1 MKKKLLVLAVGATI
15 TAGPMMLAQADVKVG
30 GFAQVEIGRTEVD
43 NAAGATTSKTTDS
56 ADASR
61 GRFWITADEDLGGG
75 MKGLAHF
82 EFRVDTTGNCGLE
95 LGGTTCSTAASA
107 ANTREK
113 YVGLKTNWG
122 TVKLGSNKTAYKY
135 YGGVNYDP
143 LVTTLLE
150 ARGHGGMIGGVFGQN
165 NFADN
170 SLRYESP
177 TWAGVS
183 FEVTYGFDDAPT
195 TASTFDD
202 GDYSVGVQWKG
213 DAGGVGL
220 HFFGSRNV
228 NQDNTAA
235 DNETTWDKIGGQV
248 KFMKDHAVSFQY
260 ETTENDANTVD
271 SSTYFIGYHGK
282 FGSVRPVVQYGKTK
296 DSTSTCTAGNN
307 TNNDCTYIAV
317 GAWYDL
323 SKTFNLLAGYR
334 KTDID
339 NGNETTVWSVGM
351 RKGF

>member
-1 MKKKLLVLAVGATI
+1 MNKKLLTMAIGATLSSAI
-15 TAGPMMLAQADVKVG
+15 PMLAQAGVSVG
-30 GFAQVEIGRTEVD
+30 GFAQVEIAREEVD
-43 NAAGATTSKTTDS
+43 NAAGANITSATTV

-82 EFRVDTTGNCGLE
+82 EFRVDTTGSCGLE
-95 LGGTTCSTAASA
+95 LGGASCSTAASA

-113 YVGLKTNWG
+113 YVGLKGGFG

-135 YGGVNYDP
+135 YGGINYDP
-143 LVTTLLE
+143 FVTTLLE
-150 ARGHGGMIGGVFGQN
+150 ARGNGGMVGGVFGQN

-177 TWAGVS
+177 TFAGVS

-213 DAGGVGL
+213 LGGKLHIAGA
-220 HFFGSRNV
+220 RNV
-228 NQDNTAA
+228 NQDNTPASNNQ
-235 DNETTWDKIGGQV
+235 DWDKIAA
-248 KFMKDHAVSFQY
+248 KFEFIKGHSIAGQY
-260 ETTENDANTVD
+260 EQTENDSNSIESNTWFV
-271 SSTYFIGYHGK
+271 GYHGK
-282 FGSVRPVVQYGKTK
+282 FGAVRPVVQVGNTENEKVAVNP
-296 DSTSTCTAGNN
+296 DTS
-307 TNNDCTYIAV
+307 YIAA
-317 GAWYDL
+317 GIWYDM

-334 KTDID
+334 KTEID
-339 NGNETTVWSVGM
+339 GGNETTVLSVGM

>member
-1 MKKKLLVLAVGATI
+1 MNKKLLTLAVGAAI
-15 TAGPMMLAQADVKVG
+15 TAGPMLVAQADVKIG
-30 GFAQVEIGRTEVD
+30 GFAQVEITRSEVD
-43 NAAGATTSKTTDS
+43 NAAGATTSKVTDS

-122 TVKLGSNKTAYKY
+122 TVKLGSNQMAYKY
-135 YGGVNYDP
+135 YGGVKYDP
-143 LVTTLLE
+143 FVTTLLE
-150 ARGHGGMIGGVFGQN
+150 ARGNGGMIGGVFGAN

-183 FEVTYGFDDAPT
+183 FEFTYGFDDAPT
-195 TASTFDD
+195 AASTFDD
-202 GDYSVGVQWKG
+202 GDYSVGVQWTGLGGKLHI
-213 DAGGVGL
+213 AGA
-220 HFFGSRNV
+220 HNV

-235 DNETTWDKIGGQV
+235 DNEQTWDKLAA
-248 KFMKDHAVSFQY
+248 KFEFIKGHSIAAQY
-260 ETTENDANTVD
+260 EQTENDNNTVD
-271 SSTYFIGYHGK
+271 SNTWFIGYHGK
-282 FGSVRPVVQYGKTK
+282 FGSVRPVVQVGKTENELVAVNP
-296 DSTSTCTAGNN
+296 DTDYVAAG
-307 TNNDCTYIAV
+307 V
-317 GAWYDL
+317 WYDM

-334 KTDID
+334 RTEID
-339 NGNETTVWSVGM
+339 GGNETTVWSVGM